1 MARINIPQDV
11 FEEAVKGSGGIITTI
26 QRKLA
31 DQGYKLSRF
40 RLLEKIKERPSIVKL
55 IEEEREKV
63 KDRAEANI
71 MQAVI
76 EGDIKVSL
84 EYLKQQAQER
94 GWSVDKSINLKGLGD
109 LKIQISAVKTKQDK

>member
-1 MARINIPQDV
+1 MRINIPQDI

-109 LKIQISAVKTKQDK
+109 LKIQISAVKRKQDK